1 MSKIIAIYEDV
12 ARLVVGEVV
21 EETPEFYKLKNPVIA
36 MAKSP
41 QPGQFQTEFIPY
53 EMVSVEPQP
62 LPLRAMCEETYDG
75 IITFQ
80 KKELR
85 MDNVPLRAD
94 LLDGYKQKIAGQP
107 VQKAPE
113 KNIVKLF

>member
-41 QPGQFQTEFIPY
+41 HPGQFQTEFIPY
-53 EMVSVEPQP
+53 ETISVEPHH
-62 LPLRAMCEETYDG
+62 LMLRAMCKDNYNP
-75 IITFQ
+75 IVVFNKSSLKI
-80 KKELR
+80 
-85 MDNVPLRAD
+85 DNVPLIDELFA
-94 LLDGYKQKIAGQP
+94 GYRQRFIDKP